1 VHGVSKDD
9 WLWEQVLNK
18 ETGQLVTAFDLIVE
32 LKRIQR
38 LGEFNSQEKSK
49 LRTGFLLGHIV
60 EQFDRMSNEEVLPK
74 LTLYSSHD
82 ATLSSLLYSLNA
94 SNELLVPYAAVISFE
109 FYVDGLH
116 MPTYFVKVCLGKP
129 RS

>member
-1 VHGVSKDD
+1 M
-9 WLWEQVLNK
+9 LNK
-18 ETGQLVTAFDLIVE
+18 ETGQLVTSFELINE

-38 LGEFNSQEKSK
+38 LGEFNSAEKSK

-60 EQFDRMSNEEVLPK
+60 EQFDRMSNGEVLPK

-82 ATLSSLLYSLNA
+82 ATLTSLLYSLNA
-94 SNELLVPYAAVISFE
+94 SNELLVPYAAAISFE

-116 MPTYFVKVCLGKP
+116 MPAYYVKVGLNNPNGT
-129 RS
+129 SNIYLF